1 MSQNNGKYGKQNSIF
16 THPHPQA
23 DRKEFK
29 HEWDSILE
37 KNPGIRHLV
46 RPDYQHNYYD
56 PPHDET
62 TGEFLKKLNRT
73 LPFRR
78 HALIRRFLPKELY
91 QYKAL
96 VSKLP
101 YAQLQQLR
109 EQLYIGRIGDL
120 GTNAPCTFSRRH
132 WVYRVCNGNNGGGGD
147 GGRGSTTSGDNQG
160 DFNQYNGAIITS
172 DTLKQ
177 LPLGEVLRWYKTSI
191 NNIYVDCAE
200 EEYLRYKF
208 CLAGRMPLVN
218 NASLHNPLH
227 YDPSDAEHLLDSIP
241 YPACEALLPMVHD
254 SHRYFTHVINEQCR
268 NHFQPFYLAL
278 VQKRDLNE
286 ALMTYE
292 QLQRCAIGREIR
304 ARAVCDAPRFAGAW
318 QIFGRNFGFFAP
330 KFLTNWITIKNN
342 DVLKFSEPDSDL
354 FPQNTKLK
362 GLIDE
367 LRAEL
372 IAEGKLAPVVSGSQ
386 RNTHSDNKLNENN
399 GNFGNLGNLFN
410 EITNLSILSPFS
422 SFFMSKNNIP
432 SHYVSPNALT
442 YDVDEKNKT
451 PYRYIKSDLTVTEAR
466 EAVALMA
473 QPAALDVINKSN
485 NLKKLNNFSQNNYE
499 NFHQNDQN
507 NSKNISNFY
516 GSSFNIFS
524 TPGNEQERLRA
535 EYEEKYGHGVIVTSP
550 NAQGEGYSMN
560 NNHHTFTNF
569 EKNDQNNNN
578 TNTTT
583 PPPFQIIDQQFS
595 NELRGDI
602 DPTTHSKL
610 LLETFNNQ
618 QNDYERFNSS

>member
-1 MSQNNGKYGKQNSIF
+1 M
-16 THPHPQA
+16 
-23 DRKEFK
+23 
-29 HEWDSILE
+29 
-37 KNPGIRHLV
+37 
-46 RPDYQHNYYD
+46 
-56 PPHDET
+56 
-62 TGEFLKKLNRT
+62 
-73 LPFRR
+73 
-78 HALIRRFLPKELY
+78 
-91 QYKAL
+91 
-96 VSKLP
+96 
-101 YAQLQQLR
+101 
-109 EQLYIGRIGDL
+109 
-120 GTNAPCTFSRRH
+120 
-132 WVYRVCNGNNGGGGD
+132 
-147 GGRGSTTSGDNQG
+147 
-160 DFNQYNGAIITS
+160 
-172 DTLKQ
+172 
-177 LPLGEVLRWYKTSI
+177 
-191 NNIYVDCAE
+191 
-200 EEYLRYKF
+200 
-208 CLAGRMPLVN
+208 
-218 NASLHNPLH
+218 
-227 YDPSDAEHLLDSIP
+227 
-241 YPACEALLPMVHD
+241 
-254 SHRYFTHVINEQCR
+254 
-268 NHFQPFYLAL
+268 
-278 VQKRDLNE
+278 QKRDLNE

-367 LRAEL
+367 LRTEL

-386 RNTHSDNKLNENN
+386 RNINGDNNLNENK
-399 GNFGNLGNLFN
+399 GNFGAFFN
-410 EITNLSILSPFS
+410 KITNLSIFSPFS

-432 SHYVSPNALT
+432 SHYVSPNVLK
-442 YDVDEKNKT
+442 YDVEEKNKT

-466 EAVALMA
+466 EAMALMA

-507 NSKNISNFY
+507 DQNNSKNVSNFY

-524 TPGNEQERLRA
+524 TSGNEQERLRA

-550 NAQGEGYSMN
+550 NAQGGEYSMDNQN
-560 NNHHTFTNF
+560 NNN
-569 EKNDQNNNN
+569 QNNNFFSNNNNNFSLNN

-583 PPPFQIIDQQFS
+583 PPPFQTIDQQFS
-595 NELRGDI
+595 NELCGDI

-618 QNDYERFNSS
+618 HNDYERFNSS